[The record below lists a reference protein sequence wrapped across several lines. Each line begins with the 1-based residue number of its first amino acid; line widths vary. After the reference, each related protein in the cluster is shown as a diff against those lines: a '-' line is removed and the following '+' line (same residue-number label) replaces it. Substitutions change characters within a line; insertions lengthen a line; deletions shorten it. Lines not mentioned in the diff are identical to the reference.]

1 MIKDVVLK
9 PVMVSHHFAKING
22 HRHCDSEDLMV
33 LVCHMILQNHV
44 IKMLCELIGGSSSG

>member
-9 PVMVSHHFAKING
+9 SVMVSHHLAKINS

-33 LVCHMILQNHV
+33 LVCHMILQNNV
-44 IKMLCELIGGSSSG
+44 IKMLCEVIGGSSSG

>member
-33 LVCHMILQNHV
+33 LVCHMIMQNHV
-44 IKMLCELIGGSSSG
+44 IKMLCEFIGGSSSG